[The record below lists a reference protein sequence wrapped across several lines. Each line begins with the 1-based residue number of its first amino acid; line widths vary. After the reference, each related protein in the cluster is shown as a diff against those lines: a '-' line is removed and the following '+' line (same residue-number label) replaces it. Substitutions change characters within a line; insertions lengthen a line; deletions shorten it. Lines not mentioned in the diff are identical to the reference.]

1 MPTTDPNSAYMSV
14 YMVVKELCATEAV
27 PTGLTGTMYSALDQ
41 LRDMQAPRSDVS
53 LAERIS
59 VTMHRLEWAIR
70 SGDAPEQARF
80 RAELE
85 ALGSDWLETP
95 ISKH

>member
-14 YMVVKELCATEAV
+14 YMVVKELCSGHSV
-27 PTGLTGTMYSALDQ
+27 PTGLTGTMFSALDQ
-41 LRDMQAPRSDVS
+41 LRDMAAPRSDVS

-59 VTMHRLEWAIR
+59 VTMHKLEWAIR
-70 SGDAPEQARF
+70 SGEAAEQTRL
-80 RAELE
+80 RGELE
-85 ALGSDWLETP
+85 MLGADWLNTP

>member
-1 MPTTDPNSAYMSV
+1 MPSTDPNSAYMSV
-14 YMVVKELCATEAV
+14 YMVVKELCSGHSV
-27 PTGLTGTMYSALDQ
+27 PIGLAGTMYSALDQ
-41 LRDMQAPRSDVS
+41 LRDMAAPRTDIS

-59 VTMHRLEWAIR
+59 VTMHKLEWAIR
-70 SGDAPEQARF
+70 SGDAGDQVRL

-85 ALGSDWLETP
+85 ALGADWLDTP

>member
-14 YMVVKELCATEAV
+14 YMVVKELCAADAV

-41 LRDMQAPRSDVS
+41 LRDMQAPRSDVT

-70 SGDAPEQARF
+70 SKDAPEQVRL

-85 ALGSDWLETP
+85 TLGADWMDTP

>member
-14 YMVVKELCATEAV
+14 YMVVKELCSGHSV
-27 PTGLTGTMYSALDQ
+27 PAGLAGTMYSALDQ
-41 LRDMQAPRSDVS
+41 LRGMAAPRSDVS

-70 SGDAPEQARF
+70 SGDAADQARF

-85 ALGSDWLETP
+85 ALGEDWMDTP

>member
-14 YMVVKELCATEAV
+14 YMVVKELCSGHSV

-41 LRDMQAPRSDVS
+41 LRDMQAPRSDLS

-70 SGDAPEQARF
+70 SGDTDEQTRL
-80 RAELE
+80 RTLLE
-85 ALGSDWLETP
+85 TLGTDWLETP
-95 ISKH
+95 IAKH